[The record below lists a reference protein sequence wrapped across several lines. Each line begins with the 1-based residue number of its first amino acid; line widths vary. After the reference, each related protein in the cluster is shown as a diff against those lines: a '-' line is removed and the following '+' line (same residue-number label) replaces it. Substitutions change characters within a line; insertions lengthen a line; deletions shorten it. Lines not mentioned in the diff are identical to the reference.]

1 MKMIG
6 RFFLGTGVAFLGVYV
21 GVRLC
26 LKVINTMM
34 DRQESDDWDDCD
46 DEEWGDV
53 DFCDSCNSDD
63 ADLGFSDVQSGCV
76 DLGWGRI
83 AEDEEKGKDKAG
95 ERKNQKGNGYPRPDA
110 HGCDCSRRMGDCYDH
125 QQVFLKKENA
135 PGGRN
140 SVENIR
146 GTVAGIQ
153 EAAA

>member
-63 ADLGFSDVQSGCV
+63 ADLGFSDVQSGC
-76 DLGWGRI
+76 
-83 AEDEEKGKDKAG
+83 EDPALDRNAADGEKGKDEETAKEEKESEKEADNEEEAVDDG
-95 ERKNQKGNGYPRPDA
+95 E
-110 HGCDCSRRMGDCYDH
+110 
-125 QQVFLKKENA
+125 EE
-135 PGGRN
+135 GRDG
-140 SVENIR
+140 E
-146 GTVAGIQ
+146 
-153 EAAA
+153 